1 VSQESVI
8 HRVWGLMPMSR
19 KRSSSIGAVRLV
31 LVAVLWALSSASPAL
46 AQDNAAS
53 RDDLV
58 VLTGRADISEG
69 ETVGDVVIFDGPV
82 NIAGTVDGDV
92 VAFNGRVTVTGTV
105 RGDVASFNGRVIA
118 EDGAQITGDVRSRP
132 EAQISSGAEVGG
144 TVGGVD
150 FERVDDALAA
160 ARFGVWF
167 AISISA
173 LILVFLFVW
182 LFPRGADAT
191 ALAGR
196 SRTGAAVGWGLLLF
210 FGLPIISVLL
220 LVTVV
225 GIPLGLVL
233 LLALAPIYVL
243 AYTVAAYF
251 LGRRIIGPPRS
262 RFLAALVGII
272 VLRILA
278 LIPFVGGLTWFAA
291 TVFGLGLLLVAARA
305 RKEAEPTP
313 QPATTPA

>member
-1 VSQESVI
+1 VSQESVF
-8 HRVWGLMPMSR
+8 HECVGLMLMSP
-19 KRSSSIGAVRLV
+19 KRSSSIRAVRVV
-31 LVAVLWALSSASPAL
+31 LVAVLWVLSSASPAL
-46 AQDNAAS
+46 AQDDAPS

-105 RGDVASFNGRVIA
+105 RGDVVSFNGRVTV
-118 EDGAQITGDVRSRP
+118 EDGAQVTGDVRSRP
-132 EAQISSGAEVGG
+132 EAQIGSGADVGG

-150 FERVDDALAA
+150 FERVDDAFAA

-191 ALAGR
+191 VLAGR

-210 FGLPIISVLL
+210 FGLPIISILL
-220 LVTVV
+220 LVTLV
-225 GIPLGLVL
+225 GIPLGIVL
-233 LLALAPIYVL
+233 LLAIAPIYAL

-262 RFLAALVGII
+262 RFLAALVGIA